1 MNPVSIFDGQRIS
14 QIQTCQRWMLK
25 NKIEQLLLEFSSINA
40 IVFDGDSNQALV
52 VNDSVEQFS
61 KAKIQIVER
70 QVKADETISFT
81 NDFR

>member
-1 MNPVSIFDGQRIS
+1 MNPISVFDSQRIS

-25 NKIEQLLLEFSSINA
+25 NNIEQLLLEFSTINA
-40 IVFDGDSNQALV
+40 IVFDGDSNQTLV

-81 NDFR
+81 NDFG